1 VPQDSQASQHAEL
14 PIRVLLAED
23 DDDHVTL
30 LRRAIRGYPRE
41 IELTVARDG
50 QEAVELLRARSESRP
65 DLILLDMNMPKLT
78 GLEVLRTVKATDT
91 LDAIP
96 TVMLTTSARDEDRAA
111 SMTSGADDYI
121 IKPVNFRKF
130 SEAMFALL
138 DRFFATA

>member
-1 VPQDSQASQHAEL
+1 MPQDPQASPGADL

-50 QEAVELLRARSESRP
+50 QEAVEFLRGRTESRP

-78 GLEVLRTVKATDT
+78 GLEVLRTVKSTDS

-111 SMTSGADDYI
+111 RLITEHLDH
-121 IKPVNFRKF
+121 V
-130 SEAMFALL
+130 EASLDFDRPLLTQDIAQALSS
-138 DRFFATA
+138 

>member
-1 VPQDSQASQHAEL
+1 MPQDPQASPGADL

-50 QEAVELLRARSESRP
+50 QEAVEFLRGRTESRP

-78 GLEVLRTVKATDT
+78 GLEVLRTVKSTDT

-130 SEAMFALL
+130 SEAMYALL
-138 DRFFATA
+138 DRDFATA